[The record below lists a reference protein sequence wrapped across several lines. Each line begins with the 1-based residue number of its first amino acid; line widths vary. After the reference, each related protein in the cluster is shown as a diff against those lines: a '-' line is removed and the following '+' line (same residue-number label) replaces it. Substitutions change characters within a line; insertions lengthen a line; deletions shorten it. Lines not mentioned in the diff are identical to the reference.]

1 MDLSTLIDT
10 EIYMILKLIP
20 AALVVVGLAACSP
33 NTDVAPQSKSR
44 TNEST
49 ATPAPALP
57 VTEQAAAPAAEQ
69 AAPPAA
75 EQAVAPAPAAEAPAD
90 APAAMP
96 TQGSQQ

>member
-1 MDLSTLIDT
+1 LIDT

-33 NTDVAPQSKSR
+33 NADVAPQSKSR
-44 TNEST
+44 ANEST

-57 VTEQAAAPAAEQ
+57 VADQAATPAAAEQ

-75 EQAVAPAPAAEAPAD
+75 EQAVAPAPAAETTAG

-96 TQGSQQ
+96 AQGSQQ